1 MLVLCNEKQLV
12 PKILWNAFTV
22 WRKIP
27 DLMPDW
33 PEERNSYRVWVDFTL
48 KKIKQPTWCL
58 VSVCAFDFWDA
69 HAYPASHPVTSS
81 TNENDA
87 NRQANTFPPWIKPL
101 FQEPS
106 WEICM
111 KGEKKTL
118 AKKKKK
124 GGKNGKQT
132 FNVWKRKERIKQT
145 EKGILLQTLASLTAI
160 STANTWER
168 ILLFV
173 DY

>member
-1 MLVLCNEKQLV
+1 
-12 PKILWNAFTV
+12 
-22 WRKIP
+22 
-27 DLMPDW
+27 MPDW
-33 PEERNSYRVWVDFTL
+33 PEECNSYWVWVDFTL

-118 AKKKKK
+118 AKKKRRKKWETNFQCLEKK
-124 GGKNGKQT
+124 GAHQAN
-132 FNVWKRKERIKQT
+132 RK
-145 EKGILLQTLASLTAI
+145 GDF
-160 STANTWER
+160 TANLSITYC
-168 ILLFV
+168 
-173 DY
+173 DKHS

>member
-1 MLVLCNEKQLV
+1 
-12 PKILWNAFTV
+12 
-22 WRKIP
+22 
-27 DLMPDW
+27 MPDW
-33 PEERNSYRVWVDFTL
+33 PEERNSYWVWVDFTL

-118 AKKKKK
+118 AKKKKEEK
-124 GGKNGKQT
+124 MGNKLSMSG
-132 FNVWKRKERIKQT
+132 KERSASSKQ
-145 EKGILLQTLASLTAI
+145 KRG
-160 STANTWER
+160 
-168 ILLFV
+168 F
-173 DY
+173 YCKP